1 MDRATVAHDV
11 FVRDHALLE
20 RSIDIVEIDVGGE
33 AIDPGID
40 AGWLLPMHIALRRKE
55 IGQYP
60 QIRKPSRV
68 GGVGRVAAN
77 ALEIIALEIELL
89 RFS

>member
-1 MDRATVAHDV
+1 
-11 FVRDHALLE
+11 
-20 RSIDIVEIDVGGE
+20 
-33 AIDPGID
+33 
-40 AGWLLPMHIALRRKE
+40 MHIALRRKE